1 LRQNINSISTDDR
14 QNNKQGLPKKSAG
27 SMKITIK
34 RNIVE
39 KKIIDR
45 LNYVREMMD
54 NVEHV

>member
-1 LRQNINSISTDDR
+1 
-14 QNNKQGLPKKSAG
+14 
-27 SMKITIK
+27 MKITIK